1 MVRASQGGPLAVHDR
16 DALIPCQGGPLAVHD
31 RDALIPCQGHP
42 PLRMILTT

>member
-1 MVRASQGGPLAVHDR
+1 MVRAS
-16 DALIPCQGGPLAVHD
+16 QGGPLAVHD